1 MRLIDADD
9 LIAKLEDKY
18 DMDKVSLAVAII
30 ATDIIHIIID
40 APTIEMEVEQ
50 CRPKG

>member
-18 DMDKVSLAVAII
+18 GLDKVGMLTAII

-40 APTIEMEVEQ
+40 APTVE
-50 CRPKG
+50 KEEEE